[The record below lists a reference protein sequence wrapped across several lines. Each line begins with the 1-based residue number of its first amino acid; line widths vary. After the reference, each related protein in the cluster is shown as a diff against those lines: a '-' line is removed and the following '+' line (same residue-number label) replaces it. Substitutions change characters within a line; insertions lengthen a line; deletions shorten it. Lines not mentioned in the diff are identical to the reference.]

1 MSRVPHDVAL
11 QRTDVMALLA
21 PYDPHV
27 AGTPPLGLDLT
38 DSDIDIVC
46 EVRDFD
52 AFATLLTE
60 HFGDRPDFAVHARP
74 DLDAMIV
81 RFRAWDWPFEIFGQA
96 LPVAQQ
102 HGWRHFCVERRLLDL
117 GGPALAQAI
126 MALRHRGLKT
136 EPAFATLLGLTGNP
150 YAALLEL
157 EGQDDAALRALL
169 P

>member
-1 MSRVPHDVAL
+1 MSRVAHDVAL
-11 QRTDVMALLA
+11 QRTGVLMLLA

-27 AGTPPLGLDLT
+27 AGTPPLGLDLP

-52 AFATLLTE
+52 AFAALLTE

-81 RFRAWDWPFEIFGQA
+81 RFRAWDWPFEIFGQT

-102 HGWRHFCVERRLLDL
+102 HGWRHFVIERRLLDL
-117 GGPALAQAI
+117 GGPTLTQAI
-126 MALRHRGLKT
+126 MTLRHRGLKT
-136 EPAFATLLGLTGNP
+136 EPAFAALLGLTGDP

-157 EGQDDAALRALL
+157 EGQDDAALHALL